1 MLFTGKRWRVSGFV
15 VLNVILAALVASPAS
30 AFAAA
35 RLQAQAGT
43 PAGEVRMLGSDAHGV
58 SVELAAPA
66 FALAAPADDAGKVA
80 CQQAQAAGF
89 VQSEEVG
96 RPQLPVKVV
105 LLGVPSDAK
114 LTLDVDASP
123 ARTLASGV
131 ALCAA
136 QPLSPADP
144 DQAAQAAA
152 PARDLAVF
160 GVDRFYP
167 GESVRMIDLGF
178 MRSQRIVRLEF
189 YPVQFNPV
197 TGVLRVN
204 DRLEATVRFDQGT
217 NLAAATASAG
227 TVTEPDEFETA
238 FRGSLLNYETA
249 RAFRGTAAPA
259 LAAAAA
265 DPAVAWM
272 PPTLPAYKIS
282 VRDTGIYQLT
292 RDALTTAGLPV
303 DQIDP
308 HKLRMFNGGQEVA
321 LRVIGEEDGKFD
333 AGDLVLFYGQG
344 VQGVVKT
351 RYTDTNI
358 YWLTYGGAT
367 GLRMDTRA
375 SLAEWDQSYVVSD
388 LDEAGEERGLRLQL
402 TDAVEF

>member
-1 MLFTGKRWRVSGFV
+1 M
-15 VLNVILAALVASPAS
+15 
-30 AFAAA
+30 
-35 RLQAQAGT
+35 
-43 PAGEVRMLGSDAHGV
+43 
-58 SVELAAPA
+58 
-66 FALAAPADDAGKVA
+66 
-80 CQQAQAAGF
+80 
-89 VQSEEVG
+89 QSEEVG

-123 ARTLASGV
+123 ARTIASGV

-144 DQAAQAAA
+144 DQAAQEAA

-204 DRLEATVRFDQGT
+204 DRLEVTVRFDQGT
-217 NLAAATASAG
+217 NRAAATASAG

-249 RAFRGTAAPA
+249 RAFRRDRGSSFGGGGGAAPA
-259 LAAAAA
+259 A
-265 DPAVAWM
+265 AWM

-282 VRDTGIYQLT
+282 VRDNGIYQLT
-292 RDALTTAGLPV
+292 RDALA
-303 DQIDP
+303 
-308 HKLRMFNGGQEVA
+308 A
-321 LRVIGEEDGKFD
+321 
-333 AGDLVLFYGQG
+333 
-344 VQGVVKT
+344 
-351 RYTDTNI
+351 
-358 YWLTYGGAT
+358 
-367 GLRMDTRA
+367 
-375 SLAEWDQSYVVSD
+375 
-388 LDEAGEERGLRLQL
+388 RGL
-402 TDAVEF
+402 AG